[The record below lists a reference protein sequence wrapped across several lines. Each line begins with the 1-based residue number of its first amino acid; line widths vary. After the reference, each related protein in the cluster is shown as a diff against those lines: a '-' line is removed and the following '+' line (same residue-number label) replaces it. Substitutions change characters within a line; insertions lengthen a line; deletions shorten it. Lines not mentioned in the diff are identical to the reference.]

1 METLATLW
9 FTAIRTGINYY
20 FDTYLIKNVYASVVA
35 VLGGVSLSVL
45 TLLVMIDGYAIMAGK
60 SSESATALAL
70 KWAKTIFLLTVATT
84 AGTFNADIQEFI
96 VAVRDQI
103 GKLVAGGDVA
113 DWVGVDNIYDMILA
127 KMGIVAAIASLTSLV
142 TSGYGGDHEFS
153 AMVTVIFASVG
164 TTAPIMTALM
174 TSLTMELSIKIATM
188 LGPVCIFAGIFKRT
202 EDWPFVWAKY
212 MLGVMLTSAFMALM
226 ANIGMGL
233 MAAAA
238 VVLITG
244 YTTGTSL
251 IVLST
256 FSLLSGLVMSM
267 LMISL
272 PAVAVKVIGGVADGA
287 AQNAL
292 GGGWEGRNDRVGG
305 QRDRSLGIAERIR
318 HRKPTDDTSARPD

>member
-9 FTAIRTGINYY
+9 FAAIREGINFY
-20 FDTYLIKNVYASVVA
+20 FDTFLIKDVYATVVA

-60 SSESATALAL
+60 SSDSATALAL
-70 KWAKTIFLLTVATT
+70 KWAKITFLVTVSTA
-84 AGTFNADIQEFI
+84 AGTFNADIQDFI
-96 VAVRDQI
+96 VKLRDQI
-103 GKLVAGGDVA
+103 GKLVAGGVIA
-113 DWVGVDNIYDMILA
+113 DWTNLDIYDVILA
-127 KMGIVAAIASLTSLV
+127 KMGIVAAISTLTSIV
-142 TSGYGGDHEFS
+142 TSGFGGDHEFS
-153 AMVTVIFASVG
+153 ALVTVIFASVG

-212 MLGVMLTSAFMALM
+212 MLGIMLTSAFMALM

-272 PAVAVKVIGGVADGA
+272 PAVAVKVIGGVAEGA